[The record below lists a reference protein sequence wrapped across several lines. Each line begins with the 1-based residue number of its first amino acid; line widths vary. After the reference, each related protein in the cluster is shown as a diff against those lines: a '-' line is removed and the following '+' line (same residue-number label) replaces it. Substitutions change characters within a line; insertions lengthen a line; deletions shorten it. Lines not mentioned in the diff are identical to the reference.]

1 MQVKVT
7 NDHIYVKTPY
17 HEKDFVKDVMNG
29 TWSKAEGMYR
39 FPKNIHTLTELA
51 RKFPSLMQNTQFMNE
66 GTKLKA
72 ARNFFLELKQTNIIL
87 DDRLRP
93 YQNTDVNYLKKLPAA
108 GIFNEPR
115 TGKTPTSIILM
126 KELKT
131 KRNLVICP
139 ASLIWNWKK
148 EFEQWYPECKV
159 NVFISKR
166 KPKLPECMGFL
177 PVNEPNVVIV
187 SKDTLKTNINY
198 FEGDSVRWDTCF
210 VDEAHF
216 LRNRDTA
223 QSKAVYAIK
232 ADRRYALT
240 GTPTVKHGTDIFG
253 ILKFLYPKK
262 FSSYW
267 QFIERYWEMGQDWM
281 GHAEVKDIKP
291 NRKAELQEL
300 IGFISVQRK
309 RKDVMKW
316 LPDKQRQTFYC
327 KMEGKQLT
335 HYTEMLEDFM
345 TDDGELDA
353 PNVLTQLMRLR
364 QICLDPRLVGLD
376 APSAKTKALLEWL
389 DDNKEPVVIM
399 SMFTSYFDLVK
410 KDIEKLGRKVG
421 MIHGKMSNQDK
432 QKSVKLFQ
440 AGKIDV
446 LLCNIISAGVGFTLD
461 RAETVLFLDKDWS
474 PSINEQAEDR
484 VTPVSEERNHKHTI
498 ISFVAS
504 DSVDERIDK
513 VLEEKKSFTDIINNG
528 GMNAIRRLL
537 S

>member
-1 MQVKVT
+1 
-7 NDHIYVKTPY
+7 
-17 HEKDFVKDVMNG
+17 
-29 TWSKAEGMYR
+29 
-39 FPKNIHTLTELA
+39 
-51 RKFPSLMQNTQFMNE
+51 
-66 GTKLKA
+66 
-72 ARNFFLELKQTNIIL
+72 
-87 DDRLRP
+87 
-93 YQNTDVNYLKKLPAA
+93 
-108 GIFNEPR
+108 
-115 TGKTPTSIILM
+115 
-126 KELKT
+126 
-131 KRNLVICP
+131 
-139 ASLIWNWKK
+139 
-148 EFEQWYPECKV
+148 
-159 NVFISKR
+159 
-166 KPKLPECMGFL
+166 
-177 PVNEPNVVIV
+177 
-187 SKDTLKTNINY
+187 
-198 FEGDSVRWDTCF
+198 
-210 VDEAHF
+210 
-216 LRNRDTA
+216 
-223 QSKAVYAIK
+223 
-232 ADRRYALT
+232 
-240 GTPTVKHGTDIFG
+240 
-253 ILKFLYPKK
+253 
-262 FSSYW
+262 
-267 QFIERYWEMGQDWM
+267 
-281 GHAEVKDIKP
+281 
-291 NRKAELQEL
+291 
-300 IGFISVQRK
+300 
-309 RKDVMKW
+309 
-316 LPDKQRQTFYC
+316 
-327 KMEGKQLT
+327 MEGKQLT